1 MCKRIYSRMK
11 VATIWFLKLKKD
23 CLVTVEMPG
32 TGSTQMEVVFYED
45 NTPEFHAEQ
54 EWENRF
60 RPVYRNVVS
69 EFDHSALCTKGRGY
83 D

>member
-1 MCKRIYSRMK
+1 
-11 VATIWFLKLKKD
+11 
-23 CLVTVEMPG
+23 MPG
-32 TGSTQMEVVFYED
+32 TGSTQMKVVFYED

-60 RPVYRNVVS
+60 RPVNRNVVS